1 MGKESYFIK
10 KIFSLN
16 VLGNHKWTDTNN
28 ALQLL
33 IIIFIFNE
41 MVFNINLSLNVMVE
55 RSNLRVFLLSPS
67 LMRESNYFS

>member
-28 ALQLL
+28 ALQFL
-33 IIIFIFNE
+33 IIIFNYFIFNE
-41 MVFNINLSLNVMVE
+41 MVFDINLSFKRNGLN
-55 RSNLRVFLLSPS
+55 
-67 LMRESNYFS
+67 